1 MATRSLALMITVFL
15 MFLAAGN
22 ITWSQSLVEHNWRK
36 PHWSLLLAWIP
47 NFCLAAWSLY
57 WPCLMLFESF
67 VTIVGQLA
75 TLIICLFIIPVLS
88 IATAFLFRRLRSE
101 VLVAYALV
109 LPLLLVFAGIGVL
122 IFIYRLPPD
131 DEFHGTEFT
140 LLIAGIGLIQTA
152 PLIWALVTLFSKR
165 LWGNRPAKLITCLA
179 CEYDLTGTAQADQTL
194 CPECGA
200 EISPAQQAWIK
211 AKTTTGINAPSTQD
225 GNHSLQAP
233 R

>member
-1 MATRSLALMITVFL
+1 MATHSLVLMVTVFL

-22 ITWSQSLVEHNWRK
+22 ITWSQSLVEHHWRK
-36 PHWSLLLAWIP
+36 PHGSLLFVWAFNL
-47 NFCLAAWSLY
+47 CLTAWSLY

-67 VTIVGQLA
+67 VAFVGRSV
-75 TLIICLFIIPVLS
+75 TLICLCAIPALS
-88 IATAFLFRRLRSE
+88 IAASFLLRRLRSE

-109 LPLLLVFAGIGVL
+109 LPLLLVFASIGVL

-131 DEFHGTEFT
+131 NEFHGTE
-140 LLIAGIGLIQTA
+140 IAFFIGCIGLIQTA
-152 PLIWALVTLFSKR
+152 PLIWALFTLHSKR
-165 LWGNRPAKLITCLA
+165 LWGNRPTKLITCLV

-194 CPECGA
+194 CPECGG

-211 AKTTTGINAPSTQD
+211 AQPSTLINTPSTPD
-225 GNHSLQAP
+225 GNHSLDAS